1 MGHSPILESPKTGTA
16 KEPTMMYHPA
26 LLSQIA
32 HEHIDALVE
41 EASRHRLASA
51 LRRGRRQLWPDSNR
65 SIGVRE
71 TAATAGRLAPCEVL
85 PRAAAQV
92 R

>member
-1 MGHSPILESPKTGTA
+1 
-16 KEPTMMYHPA
+16 MMYHPT

-32 HEHIDALVE
+32 HERVEALVE

-65 SIGVRE
+65 SMGVPE
-71 TAATAGRLAPCEVL
+71 TAVAAGRLASCEVL
-85 PRAAAQV
+85 PRAAVQV